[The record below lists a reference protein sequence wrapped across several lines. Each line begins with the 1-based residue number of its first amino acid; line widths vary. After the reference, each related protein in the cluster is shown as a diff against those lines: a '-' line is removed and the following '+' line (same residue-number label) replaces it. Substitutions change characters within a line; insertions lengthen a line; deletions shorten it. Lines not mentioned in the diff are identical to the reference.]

1 MDYPCNDCYSR
12 STDCQKTCSAY
23 LAYLRQSSI
32 KAEIEKLEN
41 NLNKPKNEPNQ
52 LERYKIGMYQGK
64 KQTQADQIID
74 RINAELRL
82 ENDSCGLK
90 QNALL
95 HKVINIIKEA
105 AK

>member
-1 MDYPCNDCYSR
+1 MFKCKKCENTEY
-12 STDCQKTCSAY
+12 Y
-23 LAYLRQSSI
+23 L
-32 KAEIEKLEN
+32 KEKGTATGLYCA
-41 NLNKPKNEPNQ
+41 KCGFWHKWVGKDQ
-52 LERYKIGMYQGK
+52 LERYKIGMYQVK
-64 KQTQADQIID
+64 KQTQSDQIID

-95 HKVINIIKEA
+95 DKVINIIKEV

>member
-1 MDYPCNDCYSR
+1 MECIR
-12 STDCQKTCSAY
+12 
-23 LAYLRQSSI
+23 
-32 KAEIEKLEN
+32 
-41 NLNKPKNEPNQ
+41 
-52 LERYKIGMYQGK
+52 GK

-95 HKVINIIKEA
+95 DKVINIIKEV
-105 AK
+105 AKLAQIAKILNLRTAQSSAEYAEHLYRQNAKAVCLPSFARKYSNPDA